1 MFVWFVCCLKFKKS
15 FGFYI
20 ISCSITKRVYFA
32 ERSKNKII
40 NPSSS
45 RVEQNYTRNL
55 LLLGKRKDCFAFGH
69 SPKKIFTLLW
79 RSYSEFMF
87 FASSS
92 FNMVAPLPSFFP
104 NSARHVNIPFFLNL
118 FIFTI
123 CVKSVFFS
131 TNKTKF
137 Y

>member
-1 MFVWFVCCLKFKKS
+1 MFVCLLFGIKKS

-20 ISCSITKRVYFA
+20 ISCSITERVYFA
-32 ERSKNKII
+32 ERSKNKNN
-40 NPSSS
+40 NPSS

-55 LLLGKRKDCFAFGH
+55 SSYTVVFCILEELFGIH
-69 SPKKIFTLLW
+69 VFCSLFIQHGLPP
-79 RSYSEFMF
+79 
-87 FASSS
+87 
-92 FNMVAPLPSFFP
+92 PLFFP
-104 NSARHVNIPFFLNL
+104 NSARHVNLPFFLNL

-123 CVKSVFFS
+123 CVKRLFFS